1 MGRAP
6 CCDKL
11 AVKKGPWSPEED
23 AVLKSYIEKHGTGNN
38 WISLPQR
45 IGIKRCGKSCRLRW
59 LNYLRPNLKH
69 GGFTDEE
76 DYIICSLYITIGS
89 RWSIIASQL
98 PGRTDNDIKNYWNTR
113 LKKKL
118 WSKQGKAFHQQLNV
132 KFEHGTTSNMSSSP
146 NQNQILVFQDENTK
160 SNQPLYNQ
168 VVDPTITSFAMEEQ
182 SMIKNP
188 ILETFSFEPN
198 KVWLDIDHDAAASAY
213 HHHSSPSLNCLTT
226 SSSSIGTNSS
236 TQMSNFTLNNNDYGD
251 QEMFFMAGF
260 ENLQAELF
268 NGIINNNTQEIG
280 FRGTEMLNNNYLDH
294 DISSFIDYPLYNN
307 E

>member
-6 CCDKL
+6 CCDKTV
-11 AVKKGPWSPEED
+11 VKKGPWSQEED
-23 AVLKSYIEKHGTGNN
+23 AMLKSYIEKHGTGNN
-38 WISLPQR
+38 WIALPHK

-69 GGFTDEE
+69 GGFTGEE

-118 WSKQGKAFHQQLNV
+118 LSKQGKANHQQLSLRL
-132 KFEHGTTSNMSSSP
+132 EPETTSERSSFG
-146 NQNQILVFQDENTK
+146 QNQILMFHDEK
-160 SNQPLYNQ
+160 PQLNQTLHNQ
-168 VVDPTITSFAMEEQ
+168 MSDPSITSFSMEEKR
-182 SMIKNP
+182 MVKDP
-188 ILETFSFEPN
+188 VLESFSWEQN
-198 KVWLDIDHDAAASAY
+198 KVWFDIDHDAAPSSY
-213 HHHSSPSLNCLTT
+213 HHNDASPPLNSMTS

-236 TQMSNFTLNNNDYGD
+236 LLMSHYPINNND

-260 ENLQAELF
+260 ENLQDELF
-268 NGIINNNTQEIG
+268 DEIINNNTTEFE
-280 FRGTEMLNNNYLDH
+280 FRGMETLNSNCLGHEINSL
-294 DISSFIDYPLYNN
+294 IDYPLKDN

>member
-6 CCDKL
+6 CCDKM
-11 AVKKGPWSPEED
+11 AVKKGPWSTEED

-118 WSKQGKAFHQQLNV
+118 LSKQGKAFHQQLNV
-132 KFEHGTTSNMSSSP
+132 KFERGTTSSSSS
-146 NQNQILVFQDENTK
+146 QNQIQIFHDENTK
-160 SNQPLYNQ
+160 SNQTLYNQ
-168 VVDPTITSFAMEEQ
+168 VVDPSMRAFAMEEQ
-182 SMIKNP
+182 SMIKNQ
-188 ILETFSFEPN
+188 ILEPFSWEPN
-198 KVWLDIDHDAAASAY
+198 KVLFDVDYDAAASSY
-213 HHHSSPSLNCLTT
+213 HHHASPSLNSM
-226 SSSSIGTNSS
+226 SSTSSIGTNNSS
-236 TQMSNFTLNNNDYGD
+236 LQMSHYTVNHNDHD
-251 QEMFFMAGF
+251 QPDMFFMDGF
-260 ENLQAELF
+260 ENFQAELF
-268 NGIINNNTQEIG
+268 DEIANNNTVENG
-280 FRGTEMLNNNYLDH
+280 FDGTEILINNNYLDH
-294 DISSFIDYPLYNN
+294 DISSFIDYPLYDN

>member
-6 CCDKL
+6 CCDKT
-11 AVKKGPWSPEED
+11 AVKKGPWSTEED

-118 WSKQGKAFHQQLNV
+118 LSKQGKAFHQQLNV
-132 KFEHGTTSNMSSSP
+132 KFERGTTSSSSS
-146 NQNQILVFQDENTK
+146 QIQMFHDENTK
-160 SNQPLYNQ
+160 SNQTLYNQ
-168 VVDPTITSFAMEEQ
+168 VVDPSTTSFAMEEQ

-188 ILETFSFEPN
+188 ILEPFYWEPN
-198 KVWLDIDHDAAASAY
+198 NVLFDNDHDAAASSY
-213 HHHSSPSLNCLTT
+213 HHHHHHSSPSLNSMS

-236 TQMSNFTLNNNDYGD
+236 LQMSHYTSNHNDHGD
-251 QEMFFMAGF
+251 QQDMFFMAGF
-260 ENLQAELF
+260 ENFQAELF
-268 NGIINNNTQEIG
+268 DEIANNNTEEIG
-280 FRGTEMLNNNYLDH
+280 FHGTEMPNNNYLDH
-294 DISSFIDYPLYNN
+294 DISSFIDYPLYDN